1 MELTRWKKSTDQEY
15 SEEMLTLLSKQL
27 AGKDFDDKNSDETA
41 SHFDLNSFWHY
52 FLLYDS
58 KGHIAGMTTTFMCHV
73 TADKYIC
80 QLSQLFVSPTKQRRG
95 LGQIMLD
102 AVIQHY

>member
-1 MELTRWKKSTDQEY
+1 
-15 SEEMLTLLSKQL
+15 MLMY
-27 AGKDFDDKNSDETA
+27 FIETA

-58 KGHIAGMTTTFMCHV
+58 KGHIAGMTTTFMGHV
-73 TADKYIC
+73 TAEKYRC
-80 QLSQLFVSPTKQRRG
+80 QLSQVFVSPTKQRRG
-95 LGQIMLD
+95 LGLLMLD